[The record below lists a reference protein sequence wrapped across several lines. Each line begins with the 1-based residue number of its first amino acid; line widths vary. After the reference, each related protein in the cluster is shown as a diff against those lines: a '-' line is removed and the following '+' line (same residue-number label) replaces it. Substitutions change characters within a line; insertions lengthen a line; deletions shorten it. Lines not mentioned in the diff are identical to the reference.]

1 MGPPA
6 KRVSMDSVAE
16 TLRRGG
22 VPFMHHVQ
30 VIISPPKTD
39 REKENAARFQQSGG
53 RHKWPRR
60 DREEEDDEEGG
71 GHAPYAKAGAATA
84 GAAADPP
91 AATKMYLK
99 APTDQRGC
107 PRDAPSYGK
116 GDVWVLWRPEGPV
129 ETAEGLGRERAD
141 LLASLPATRAAYLD
155 AKFQKGAGHVCV
167 VRLGFS
173 VLVWGGARSAATMV
187 A

>member
-1 MGPPA
+1 
-6 KRVSMDSVAE
+6 
-16 TLRRGG
+16 
-22 VPFMHHVQ
+22 MHHVE

-53 RHKWPRR
+53 KHKRPRR
-60 DREEEDDEEGG
+60 DREAEDDEEGG
-71 GHAPYAKAGAATA
+71 GHAPSAKAGAA
-84 GAAADPP
+84 GAATDPS
-91 AATKMYLK
+91 AATKMYFK
-99 APTDQRGC
+99 ASTDQRGC

-141 LLASLPATRAAYLD
+141 LLATLPATRAMFLD
-155 AKFQKGAGHVCV
+155 AKFQKGAGHMGQC
-167 VRLGFS
+167 GFC
-173 VLVWGGARSAATMV
+173 VLVWSGARSAATTMV